1 MKSTSYKQIKR
12 EVSFQQ
18 EVCVYCLLKSSEQN
32 AWLLLTGG
40 KEQGPVV
47 YEEDNCILLDSV
59 VSCSPEGQHHLQ
71 ARWNQG
77 QTYCVPYPGGG
88 LISWFTSYTFD
99 GLGQAQTV
107 LWVHLSV
114 LGQGVCFI
122 FL

>member
-1 MKSTSYKQIKR
+1 M
-12 EVSFQQ
+12 
-18 EVCVYCLLKSSEQN
+18 
-32 AWLLLTGG
+32 
-40 KEQGPVV
+40 V

-59 VSCSPEGQHHLQ
+59 VSCSPEGHHLQ

-114 LGQGVCFI
+114 LGLGVFYISFETPIC
-122 FL
+122 LHKSTC